1 MLASAKTTYPC
12 QVDVA
17 PREPESGAPSETND
31 EMVTALAPPP
41 RRRSPVSIHSAAQWL
56 RSTNHSP
63 GVVAFIRRARRL
75 LPGDPEFGDPLSTAG
90 DGGPRAA
97 ARAAD
102 RLLRDRDA
110 ASREVSL
117 GVLQVWQALTETV
130 SRQPANPEVTLV
142 FTDLVGFSTWSLQA
156 GDEAALT
163 LLRQVARAV
172 EPPLLDA
179 GGHIVKRM
187 GDGIMAVFRNPTVA
201 VAAVLAAQEA
211 LKSVEVNGYT
221 PRMRVGIHTGRP
233 QRLAADWL
241 GVDVNIA
248 ARVMERA
255 TKGGIMVSSQT
266 LDLITQS
273 ELDALGVVAKRARR
287 PAFTHK
293 AAGIPADLAIYR
305 LKTLRELTASAE
317 TAETILRH
325 SGDQ

>member
-1 MLASAKTTYPC
+1 VDVGHRDSESGESEEALTTLASP
-12 QVDVA
+12 
-17 PREPESGAPSETND
+17 D
-31 EMVTALAPPP
+31 E
-41 RRRSPVSIHSAAQWL
+41 RRRSIAQWL
-56 RSTNHSP
+56 RTTNRSP
-63 GVVAFIRRARRL
+63 NVIAFLRRTRRL

-102 RLLRDRDA
+102 RLLGDRDA

-117 GVLQVWQALTETV
+117 GVLQLWQALTETV
-130 SRQPANPEVTLV
+130 SRRPANPEVTLV
-142 FTDLVGFSTWSLQA
+142 FTDLVGFSTWSLHA

-187 GDGIMAVFRNPTVA
+187 GDGIMAVFRDPTVA
-201 VAAVLAAQEA
+201 LGAVLAAEEA
-211 LKSVEVNGYT
+211 LKSVEVAGYK

-233 QRLAADWL
+233 RRMAADWL

-255 TKGGIMVSSQT
+255 TKGGIMVSSST
-266 LDLITQS
+266 LDLIPQT
-273 ELDALGVVAKRARR
+273 ELDALGIVAKRVRKYVFAG
-287 PAFTHK
+287 K
-293 AAGIPADLAIYR
+293 SAGIPADLGIYR
-305 LKTLRELTASAE
+305 LKTLRELTAFDHTSE
-317 TAETILRH
+317 TN
-325 SGDQ
+325 

>member
-1 MLASAKTTYPC
+1 MHTTYPC
-12 QVDVA
+12 LVEVGLGDS
-17 PREPESGAPSETND
+17 ESGVPDKT
-31 EMVTALAPPP
+31 VTESARDVS
-41 RRRSPVSIHSAAQWL
+41 RRLSVARWL

-90 DGGPRAA
+90 EGGPRAA

-102 RLLRDRDA
+102 RLLGDRDA

-117 GVLQVWQALTETV
+117 GVLQVWQALTESI
-130 SRQPANPEVTLV
+130 SRRPANPEVTLV

-156 GDEAALT
+156 GDDAALV

-187 GDGIMAVFRNPTVA
+187 GDGIMAVFRRPDVA
-201 VAAVLAAQEA
+201 VRAVVAAQDA
-211 LKSVEVNGYT
+211 VKSVEVHGYT

-233 QRLAADWL
+233 QRLGADWL

-255 TKGGIMVSSQT
+255 TKGGIMISSPT
-266 LDLITQS
+266 LDLIPQS
-273 ELDALGVVAKRARR
+273 ELDELGVVAKRARR
-287 PAFTHK
+287 PIFSSKLT
-293 AAGIPADLAIYR
+293 GIPPDLAIYR
-305 LKTLRELTASAE
+305 LRTGRELTAADNQDE
-317 TAETILRH
+317 TELDA
-325 SGDQ
+325 